1 MCLDVKH
8 FTSYFTKQPT
18 HPRRVNKN
26 KVGNQNNSLVKTK
39 VKGHFTGIMFSWALT
54 PLCRRRRRHRR
65 HPTNP
70 NPICCFVAQKSPPTS
85 TTTSKPTYW
94 KVHFAAVCSRAG
106 RASPGIDLR
115 GDCVNLAFAKGISR
129 RDIHATGLQYFMI
142 SRASLSSTV

>member
-1 MCLDVKH
+1 M

-39 VKGHFTGIMFSWALT
+39 VEVHLTGIMFSWALT
-54 PLCRRRRRHRR
+54 PLCRRRHRR

-70 NPICCFVAQKSPPTS
+70 NPICCFVAQKSPPTT

-94 KVHFAAVCSRAG
+94 KVHFAAAVCSRAG

>member
-26 KVGNQNNSLVKTK
+26 KVGNQDNSLVKTK

-70 NPICCFVAQKSPPTS
+70 NPICCFVAQKSPPTT

-94 KVHFAAVCSRAG
+94 KVHFAAVCSGSRSRAG
-106 RASPGIDLR
+106 RACPGIDLS
-115 GDCVNLAFAKGISR
+115 GDCVNLAIAKGISG
-129 RDIHATGLQYFMI
+129 RDIHAT
-142 SRASLSSTV
+142 